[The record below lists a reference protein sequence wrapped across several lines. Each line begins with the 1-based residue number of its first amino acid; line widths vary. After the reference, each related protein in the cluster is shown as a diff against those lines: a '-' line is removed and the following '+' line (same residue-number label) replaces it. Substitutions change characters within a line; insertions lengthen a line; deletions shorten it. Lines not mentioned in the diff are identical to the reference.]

1 MAAVA
6 RERGPGLRNLP
17 FTDGEGLGSPTERRQ
32 GWAAGDDGTLGMSG
46 SSEVFLE
53 GCRQPRGSKGWLRGQ
68 SAGIQS
74 QVLFLLQFWTGNIDL
89 DVCDLGIDILPLAQF
104 LLA

>member
-6 RERGPGLRNLP
+6 REHGLGLQNLP
-17 FTDGEGLGSPTERRQ
+17 FTNSEGLDSPTERRQ
-32 GWAAGDDGTLGMSG
+32 GWAAGDGTLGMSG

-53 GCRQPRGSKGWLRGQ
+53 GCWQPRRSKGWFRGQ

-89 DVCDLGIDILPLAQF
+89 SVCDLGIDILPLAQF